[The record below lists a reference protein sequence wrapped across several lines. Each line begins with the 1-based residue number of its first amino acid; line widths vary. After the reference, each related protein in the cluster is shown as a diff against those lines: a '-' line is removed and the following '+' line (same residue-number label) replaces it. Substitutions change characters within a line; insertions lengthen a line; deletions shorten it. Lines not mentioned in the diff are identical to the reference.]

1 MKQSLNEYLQNSM
14 DSEERVYNFIL
25 NSCTH
30 DEPVMADRKS
40 LQFIQKEIMGGKY
53 IPDIYLPQGCE
64 ALGFPHKT
72 IIEIKYRLQPDTLY
86 RLKQMFDTYQTNFID
101 GGYTFVV
108 IFIDYANFPISMIER
123 LNKTDLTGKIG
134 KSFRIYSLEDLCKRG
149 GNRNNFN
156 DVVNDVEE
164 NKISIIDKAYQ
175 TFSKGPNTL
184 FLGAGV
190 SMSAK
195 LPSWEGLLKELLDIA
210 NKKGKIFNSSH
221 YEHLF
226 KETGYS
232 SIILGRLIQNLFDDK
247 TEMDKA
253 IHKIFYCNKKDITSP
268 TIETICDIIKRKK
281 DLITGVIT
289 YNYDDLIEQ
298 GLSKIGVK
306 NYSVCENN
314 EPDIS
319 FPVCHVHGLL
329 SQYNPISSTVVLSEK
344 EYHEIYS
351 RAFHWSNVEQLHALQ
366 RSNCFFI
373 GLSMTDPN
381 LRRLLD
387 IAKGEGDKRASD
399 IRHFAI
405 IDKDEIGKSF
415 NSSKE
420 RDEYCKQQENMLK
433 DLGVGVIWYH
443 DYNTL
448 PQELLK
454 LI

>member
-14 DSEERVYNFIL
+14 DSEESVYNFISNL
-25 NSCTH
+25 CAQG
-30 DEPVMADRKS
+30 EPIMADRKS
-40 LQFIQKEIMGGKY
+40 LQFIQNEVTAGKY
-53 IPDIYLPQGCE
+53 IPDIYLPQGCA

-72 IIEIKYRLQPDTLY
+72 IIEVKYKLQPDTLY
-86 RLKQMFDTYQTNFID
+86 RLKQIFDMYHAKFIN

-108 IFIDYANFPISMIER
+108 IFIDSAKFPISMIEG
-123 LNKTDLTGKIG
+123 LKKTESNGRIG
-134 KSFRIYSLEDLCKRG
+134 KYFRIYSLEELCKNV
-149 GNRNNFN
+149 GNESNFN
-156 DVVNDVEE
+156 DAANNVEE

-190 SMSAK
+190 SMSAN
-195 LPSWEGLLKELLDIA
+195 LPSWEGLLKCLLDRA
-210 NKKGKIFNSSH
+210 NKKGKIFKSSQ
-221 YEHLF
+221 YKKLF
-226 KETGYS
+226 KESGYS
-232 SIILGRLIQNLFDDK
+232 SIILGRFIQNLFDDK
-247 TEMDKA
+247 KEMDKA
-253 IHKIFYCNKKDITSP
+253 IHEIFYLNKTDITSP
-268 TIETICDIIKRKK
+268 TIETICDIIKKK
-281 DLITGVIT
+281 SDLVTGVIT

-298 GLSKIGVK
+298 GLSKIDVK
-306 NYSVCENN
+306 NYSVYENN
-314 EPDIS
+314 EPDTS
-319 FPVCHVHGLL
+319 FPICHVHGLS
-329 SQYNPISSTVVLSEK
+329 SQYNPIDSTIVLSEK

-387 IAKGEGDKRASD
+387 IARGEGDKRESD
-399 IRHFAI
+399 IRHFAF
-405 IDKDEIGKSF
+405 IDKDSIGKSF
-415 NSSKE
+415 KCSSR
-420 RDEYCKQQENMLK
+420 RDEYCKQQEKILK

-448 PQELLK
+448 PQELRK